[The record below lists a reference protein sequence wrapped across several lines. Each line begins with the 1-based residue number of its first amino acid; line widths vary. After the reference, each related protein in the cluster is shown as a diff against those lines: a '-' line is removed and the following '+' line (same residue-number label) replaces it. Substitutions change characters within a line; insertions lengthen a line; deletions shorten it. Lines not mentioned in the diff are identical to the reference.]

1 MCTTMRPRRTHWM
14 SLMTTSTYLKRNT
27 PMQQL
32 SSSMTL
38 DLKSGSGLTLV
49 NRFNI
54 MTTNIIESLKAML
67 LDERGYPVATIFNL
81 IAHKFD
87 KIFKKRY
94 VDVNN
99 SRTTFI
105 PEVEKIL
112 GKNMTEG
119 DTLYANNINGS
130 TDEFTMIDCGP
141 STDVNLL

>member
-1 MCTTMRPRRTHWM
+1 MRPRRTHWM